1 MSFLRNLLWRIRDR
15 LRRFMV
21 GRYGSDKLNMAIL
34 GIGLLLI
41 VVTMINP
48 IGILDL
54 ILTGLSYAMM
64 FWAIFRTFS
73 RNTYK
78 RREEN
83 RYYLRCRDTVKR
95 KLQQYRLRWAQRK
108 EYRFFRCEKC
118 RTLARVPRGRGK
130 ICITCPHCKHE
141 FIRKS

>member
-1 MSFLRNLLWRIRDR
+1 MKIRAWLQKTMAGRSGPDELSHFCSVVGWLLV
-15 LRRFMV
+15 LL
-21 GRYGSDKLNMAIL
+21 S
-34 GIGLLLI
+34 LLLPWA
-41 VVTMINP
+41 VVSTVLCALGVAVTVGSLLRM
-48 IGILDL
+48 
-54 ILTGLSYAMM
+54 
-64 FWAIFRTFS
+64 FS

-108 EYRFFRCEKC
+108 EYHFFRCEKC